1 MQVSFIFLFQ
11 IIIKML
17 QNYWVPL
24 PHLQPV
30 MKTCTMPSL
39 SPTPSMSLNMNTPFI
54 IPGTVFVGGLGREVG
69 EEQLKEIFSMFGEVE
84 KVVVVMEKDPGSKGY
99 GFVTFQ
105 DEMVLRKMEREEI
118 IVGGRLLCTAQA
130 LGMVPINV
138 HQGAGG
144 HIGGGGVQHL
154 QQHHPVW
161 YPSYPTYPPYYPT
174 HY

>member
-30 MKTCTMPSL
+30 MKTCPMPSL
-39 SPTPSMSLNMNTPFI
+39 LSPTLSMSWNMNTPVI

-84 KVVVVMEKDPGSKGY
+84 KVVVVMEKDRSSKGY

-130 LGMVPINV
+130 AGMVPINV
-138 HQGAGG
+138 H
-144 HIGGGGVQHL
+144 
-154 QQHHPVW
+154 
-161 YPSYPTYPPYYPT
+161 
-174 HY
+174 

>member
-39 SPTPSMSLNMNTPFI
+39 SPTPSMSWNMNTPVT
-54 IPGTVFVGGLGREVG
+54 IPGTVILGGLGR
-69 EEQLKEIFSMFGEVE
+69 EEQLKEIFSMFGKLE
-84 KVVVVMEKDPGSKGY
+84 KVVVVMEKVRGSKGY

-105 DEMVLRKMEREEI
+105 DEMVFRKME
-118 IVGGRLLCTAQA
+118 QD
-130 LGMVPINV
+130 
-138 HQGAGG
+138 
-144 HIGGGGVQHL
+144 
-154 QQHHPVW
+154 
-161 YPSYPTYPPYYPT
+161 
-174 HY
+174 